1 VLRNTCVRPL
11 AALTAMLCL
20 GLWLPAF
27 SQGLGHTVRGELKS
41 STPRTFSEYMV
52 QLHDPTHRSSFSRV
66 EVRNDGIF
74 EIRNVPPGEY
84 TVEVT
89 TLHGDVLLEQ
99 PVSIN
104 PQTPLE
110 VRFPDQPVKHQGA
123 HTISLK
129 QLLHPPTRKAVH
141 SFAAAQ
147 RFSESG
153 DYAKAATA
161 LERAVEESPDY
172 AEAHV
177 NLGVQYIRMG
187 RYEAA
192 AEELGRAIQI
202 AGPTSITLC
211 NLAWVQMRL
220 GRRDQAI
227 ESVRAG
233 LRLDQASPQGHLIL
247 GNLLAMDPRT
257 REEAITHLEKAK
269 DTLPSAAQ
277 ALANLRAR

>member
-1 VLRNTCVRPL
+1 
-11 AALTAMLCL
+11 
-20 GLWLPAF
+20 
-27 SQGLGHTVRGELKS
+27 
-41 STPRTFSEYMV
+41 MV
-52 QLHDPTHRSSFSRV
+52 QLQDPTHRSSFSRV
-66 EVRNDGIF
+66 EVRNDGVF
-74 EIRNVPPGEY
+74 EIHNVPAGEY

-89 TLHGDVLLEQ
+89 TLHGDVVLEQ

-104 PQTPLE
+104 TQSGLE
-110 VRFPDQPVKHQGA
+110 VRFPDQPVKHPGA

-147 RFSESG
+147 RFSDSG

-161 LERAVEESPDY
+161 LEQAVAESPDY

-187 RYEAA
+187 RFDAA
-192 AEELGRAIQI
+192 AGELDRAIQI
-202 AGPTSITLC
+202 AGPTSVALC
-211 NLAWVQMRL
+211 NLAWLQARS

-227 ESVRAG
+227 ASVRAG
-233 LRLDQASPQGHLIL
+233 LKLDPASPQGHLIL

-257 REEAITHLEKAK
+257 REEAIVHLEKAK

-277 ALANLRAR
+277 TLANLRAR